1 MKTSTI
7 TKTLGLLALLGS
19 SASMA
24 ASVVITASNL
34 TPALDE
40 TFTMTLTGN
49 VENTLAATMALA
61 FDASQVELVSG
72 AALAP
77 FTVFT
82 KNTPLTDNPTVFDME
97 APSTLNLGGAFYD
110 VAVLTF
116 HVLTTATAGS
126 AGIVINDD
134 GGVFT
139 GWFDADTFDVIPVDY
154 TQANVVV
161 TAIPAP
167 AAVWL
172 LGTGLAG
179 LVMRSV
185 RRKRAVA

>member
-1 MKTSTI
+1 MKTSNI

-34 TPALDE
+34 TPDVGE
-40 TFTMTLTGN
+40 NFTMTITGN
-49 VENTLAATMALA
+49 AENTFTASIALA
-61 FDASQVELVSG
+61 FDASKVAYVSG
-72 AALAP
+72 ATLAP

-82 KNTPLTDNPTVFDME
+82 KNSPANANPTVFDVE
-97 APSTLNLGGAFYD
+97 TPATLNLGGAFYN

-116 HVLTTATAGS
+116 QALAVGA

-134 GGVFT
+134 GGFQT
-139 GWFDADTFDVIPVDY
+139 GWFDADDFFAIPVDY

-161 TAIPAP
+161 TSAVPVP
-167 AAVWL
+167 AAAWL
-172 LGTGLAG
+172 FVSALGGLAG
-179 LVMRSV
+179 LK
-185 RRKRAVA
+185 RRNQPA

>member
-1 MKTSTI
+1 MKTSTS
-7 TKTLGLLALLGS
+7 TKALGLLALLGS

-24 ASVVITASNL
+24 ATVVITASNL
-34 TPALDE
+34 APNVGE
-40 TFTMTLTGN
+40 NFTMTLTGN
-49 VENTLAATMALA
+49 IENTFTGTMALA
-61 FDASQVELVSG
+61 FDASKVSFVSG

-82 KNTPLTDNPTVFDME
+82 KNSLPSANPTVFDME
-97 APSTLNLGGAFYD
+97 SPATQNQGGAFYNI
-110 VAVLTF
+110 AVLTF
-116 HVLTTATAGS
+116 TALASGA

>member
-1 MKTSTI
+1 
-7 TKTLGLLALLGS
+7 
-19 SASMA
+19 
-24 ASVVITASNL
+24 
-34 TPALDE
+34 
-40 TFTMTLTGN
+40 MTLTGHA
-49 VENTLAATMALA
+49 ENTFAASIALA

-72 AALAP
+72 ATLAP
-77 FTVFT
+77 FNVFT
-82 KNTPLTDNPTVFDME
+82 KNTPLTDNPTVFDVE

-134 GGVFT
+134 GGILT

-161 TAIPAP
+161 NAIPAP

-179 LVMRSV
+179 LMMRSV